1 MQSFFKVLRQ
11 AEDVFMGLAGLA
23 ALGLVCFDVVTRYF
37 FPAYLQDWTGE
48 VTIYLTAAAMLLGGG
63 LLVQENR
70 HIRAD
75 LFTRRMPMGVQ
86 RVLECA
92 AVIAGLVFCLLVAWY
107 GVKAVE
113 FSQML
118 DVRSESSI
126 QFPLWIFYLCLP
138 IAFGLMALR
147 YLHRLY
153 VVVARFDPAI
163 LEAEPHEHPKE
174 D

>member
-1 MQSFFKVLRQ
+1 MQSFLKVLRK
-11 AEDVFMGLAGLA
+11 AEDTFMGLAGLA

-75 LFTRRMPMGVQ
+75 LFTRRMPVPAQ
-86 RVLECA
+86 RGLEIA
-92 AVIAGLVFCLLVAWY
+92 AVIAGLAFCLLVAWY
-107 GVKAVE
+107 GIKAVE
-113 FSQML
+113 FSRML

-153 VVVARFDPAI
+153 VVIARFDPAM
-163 LEAEPHEHPKE
+163 LEANNHEHPLE